1 MIYKG
6 RTPITGIYKTDERD
20 GIHRAMLSVYK
31 GIYLVWQLI
40 RSCFGRGYWINNQP
54 WVDSDGWKNNE

>member
-6 RTPITGIYKTDERD
+6 KTPVSGVYKFKD
-20 GIHRAMLSVYK
+20 GVMKTILSVYK
-31 GIYLVWQLI
+31 GVDLVWQLI